1 MLKLSA
7 PAHVENSN
15 SFLSALVMIQPRT
28 LAVDGE
34 QLDCSVSCWYHGKHS
49 GLCLQVELRDAYGH
63 KDGEGLDEYQVHTV
77 SGLVTIGGGPRSMR
91 LSARRFVHW
100 LRMNENEEAGSGRRS
115 LAPLKD
121 RNLTKPCLLVR
132 FLYSRGS
139 LFSAFADFAQF
150 VILNQDARGLEVVE
164 LPLGVARYWLMM
176 SRLSS
181 PSIERIGWNSTLVSE
196 NK

>member
-15 SFLSALVMIQPRT
+15 SLLSALVMIQART

-77 SGLVTIGGGPRSMR
+77 SGLVTIGGGPRSVR
-91 LSARRFVHW
+91 PSARRFVHW

-121 RNLTKPCLLVR
+121 REPDEALPARAVSLLPRQLIFRVR
-132 FLYSRGS
+132 GFR
-139 LFSAFADFAQF
+139 AVRNPQ
-150 VILNQDARGLEVVE
+150 
-164 LPLGVARYWLMM
+164 
-176 SRLSS
+176 SS
-181 PSIERIGWNSTLVSE
+181 NFTG
-196 NK
+196 K